1 MLTINSKREKTKAE
15 TFSGNETFADM
26 KSVSI
31 LRGNWENFC
40 YGREDTGV
48 FFKGSIKCYKV
59 T

>member
-31 LRGNWENFC
+31 
-40 YGREDTGV
+40 T
-48 FFKGSIKCYKV
+48 FKRKFGKLLLW
-59 T
+59 